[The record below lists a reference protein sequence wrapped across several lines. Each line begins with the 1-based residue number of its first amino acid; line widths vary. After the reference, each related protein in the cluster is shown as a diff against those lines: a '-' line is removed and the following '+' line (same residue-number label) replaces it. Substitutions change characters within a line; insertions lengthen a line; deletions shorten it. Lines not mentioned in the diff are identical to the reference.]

1 MSEETITPEQ
11 QEVEFA
17 QLLGEENF
25 DKEKYLADAQKLK
38 ESGLSLSILNPQ
50 AYKKDKQDKSEFEGA
65 GLSFKTEKKDGK
77 IIARGSN
84 GEVIEA
90 KTPEELHALVA
101 KSFKKHNETLPDK
114 GKNSLVSYIT
124 PKKDPQDLEAFAKT
138 FINEGIA
145 VNGIKGDVPQDPKFW
160 QDFKQEYLANPE
172 HSVEEWKHLTR
183 AVPAEYMGEKR
194 KEQVQT
200 QSPVHQTPQQA
211 VASQQQPRTEAS
223 PAKAKVSEQTQ
234 ENPKMSTGAFI
245 KELRNGNNPNLT
257 PQQPQP
263 VRQQNNT
270 NQQSLLQQR
279 MADMNRGR

>member
-17 QLLGEENF
+17 QLLGEKNF
-25 DKEKYLADAQKLK
+25 DKEKYLADVQRLK
-38 ESGLSLSILNPQ
+38 ESGLSLNILNPLT
-50 AYKKDKQDKSEFEGA
+50 YKKDKQDKSEFEGA

-84 GEVIEA
+84 GEILEA
-90 KTPEELHALVA
+90 KTQEELHALVA
-101 KSFKKHNETLPDK
+101 KSFKQHNATLPDK
-114 GKNSLVSYIT
+114 GINSCINYHTTNKN
-124 PKKDPQDLEAFAKT
+124 PKNMASFAKT

-145 VNGIKGDVPQDPKFW
+145 IAGDVPQDPKFW

-172 HSVEEWKHLTR
+172 HSEEEWNRLTR
-183 AVPAEYMGEKR
+183 KIPAEYMGEKR
-194 KEQVQT
+194 KEQIQT
-200 QSPVHQTPQQA
+200 QSPAQQTPQQA
-211 VASQQQPRTEAS
+211 VPSQQQSQTEAS
-223 PAKAKVSEQTQ
+223 PASEQMQ
-234 ENPKMSTGAFI
+234 EAPKMSTGTFI

-263 VRQQNNT
+263 VRQKNNI

-279 MADMNRGR
+279 MADMNQGR